1 MYTLEHQG
9 HLTFRVRLAM
19 CSFPTD
25 KMIKMK
31 DQKQEWMTPTVSWIV
46 CISQICDL
54 CFILF
59 FFISVLSKLS
69 CIILLLELS
78 SIEIVWWLFYIHCA
92 QAKWKKKTGLKIQK
106 CKRSTEIC
114 FNSIFWQWEKYILIV
129 TLIFYSFIIMFIWE
143 SGNEIIL
150 TL

>member
-25 KMIKMK
+25 KIIKMK

-59 FFISVLSKLS
+59 Y
-69 CIILLLELS
+69 
-78 SIEIVWWLFYIHCA
+78 FYLCP
-92 QAKWKKKTGLKIQK
+92 
-106 CKRSTEIC
+106 
-114 FNSIFWQWEKYILIV
+114 V
-129 TLIFYSFIIMFIWE
+129 
-143 SGNEIIL
+143 
-150 TL
+150 

>member
-25 KMIKMK
+25 KIIKMK

-59 FFISVLSKLS
+59 FLSLS
-69 CIILLLELS
+69 CLNYHALSCCLNS